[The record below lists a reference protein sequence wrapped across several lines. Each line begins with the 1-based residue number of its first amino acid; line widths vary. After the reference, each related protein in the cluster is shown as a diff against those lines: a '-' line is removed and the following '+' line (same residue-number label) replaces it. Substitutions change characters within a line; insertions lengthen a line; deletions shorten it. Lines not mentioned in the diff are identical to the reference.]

1 MRDKTKPNNV
11 FYWILSIVVI
21 FYSGSA
27 VSIISSEYRNSIVYV
42 AAFFFVLRLIERRF
56 TVSKSIRTVFFVY
69 FISMIVMTAV
79 ATTYSTFYLRLFA
92 TVYLAYEISERM
104 DCEQFIDIYEKIVL
118 CVTVIALIGYFLV
131 NTLGLGSGLPKFV
144 NVNGE
149 VYRGV
154 FVFNFIERLPERNC
168 ALFWEPGL
176 FATALTFAL
185 IFELI
190 YQKKKSLLR
199 IILFVIGIITANST
213 AGYVMLVL
221 LLVLASMKI
230 QPRRKP
236 VRILLSVVQMA
247 IATAA
252 IAVFL
257 NLDKILVMS
266 GLFKNAAFAKLM
278 SGTLS
283 ESQRG
288 RAIQDSFASFM
299 QSPLFGNGA
308 VKIAQGMSY
317 VADTATSVYAM
328 SIFGVLG
335 CGYSI
340 LYITGVFKQR
350 NVSLM
355 ARIVLLIIVFGI
367 LNKEP
372 HLDLLFTWIF
382 GFFLLKKAEDDYKMS
397 LMEEN

>member
-118 CVTVIALIGYFLV
+118 CATVIALIGYFLV

-154 FVFNFIERLPERNC
+154 FVF
-168 ALFWEPGL
+168 
-176 FATALTFAL
+176 
-185 IFELI
+185 
-190 YQKKKSLLR
+190 
-199 IILFVIGIITANST
+199 
-213 AGYVMLVL
+213 
-221 LLVLASMKI
+221 
-230 QPRRKP
+230 
-236 VRILLSVVQMA
+236 
-247 IATAA
+247 
-252 IAVFL
+252 
-257 NLDKILVMS
+257 
-266 GLFKNAAFAKLM
+266 
-278 SGTLS
+278 
-283 ESQRG
+283 
-288 RAIQDSFASFM
+288 
-299 QSPLFGNGA
+299 
-308 VKIAQGMSY
+308 
-317 VADTATSVYAM
+317 
-328 SIFGVLG
+328 
-335 CGYSI
+335 
-340 LYITGVFKQR
+340 TG
-350 NVSLM
+350 S
-355 ARIVLLIIVFGI
+355 
-367 LNKEP
+367 
-372 HLDLLFTWIF
+372 
-382 GFFLLKKAEDDYKMS
+382 
-397 LMEEN
+397 